1 MTSKEGK
8 LTLDEATGNAK
19 FMEGAKAA
27 YDFVTTTFGPRGKN
41 VRLEKV
47 FGRPILTRDGVTA
60 AREVYF
66 SDRPKNLGAQAMI
79 EASET
84 SNRVAGD
91 GTTATVALGYHLL
104 KQGEQAIASGIH
116 SMEIADIYRQDER
129 TILDRLDELS
139 KPAVGTKLNDKGKL
153 LQSSQL
159 TQIATVSSGN
169 PQLGELI
176 AETIARVGPDGGV
189 MVEKAPLESIE
200 REYIDGYYLQ
210 SGFQA
215 LQGGK
220 KEMLEPLVIVFNKRI
235 ASAADIGD
243 ILGKAAAA
251 KGLEPGKDIFK
262 FLLIG
267 NVDTAAYD
275 QVVQL
280 LNARQVD
287 AIILKIPPH
296 FGEMGKELLEDIAIY
311 CGCTSVGEGTK
322 TKEIGLTHIGHVDR
336 VVANKSEAT
345 LFSNKAT
352 ERIEVRVS
360 ELKDQIASESV
371 DPILERLRDR
381 VAKLEGKIA
390 LFKIG
395 GTTET
400 EKEELEFRVDD
411 ALQSTRAAYRHGV
424 VAGGGVTLMELSKTN
439 VSVHYKQALLETI
452 KKLFLN
458 ARPNGAEILLKE
470 ALALPLGRGFN
481 LRTNDDIPVD
491 MVKEGILDATLVIS
505 EVIRNAT
512 SVAAENLKVGATS
525 VFEDDKPKEKANEIS

>member
-47 FGRPILTRDGVTA
+47 FGRPVLTRDGVTA

-84 SNRVAGD
+84 SNRIAGD
-91 GTTATVALGYHLL
+91 GTTVTIGLGYNLL
-104 KQGEQAIASGIH
+104 KQGEQAIAAGIH
-116 SMEIADIYRQDER
+116 PMEIADIYRRDER

-139 KPAVGTKLNDKGKL
+139 KPATGTKLNDKGKL
-153 LQSSQL
+153 PKDSQL
-159 TQIATVSSGN
+159 VQVATISSGS

-189 MVEKAPLESIE
+189 MVEKAPLEDIE

-243 ILGKAAAA
+243 ILGRAAAA

-287 AIILKIPPH
+287 AIILKTPPH

-322 TKEIGLTHIGHVDR
+322 TKEIGLAHIGYVNR

-345 LFSNKAT
+345 LFSDKTT
-352 ERIEVRVS
+352 ERMEMRVS

-371 DPILERLRDR
+371 DAILERLRDR

-395 GTTET
+395 GATET
-400 EKEELEFRVDD
+400 EKEELEFRVED
-411 ALQSTRAAYRHGV
+411 ALQSTRAAHRHGV
-424 VAGGGVTLMELSKTN
+424 VAGGGATMLELSKAK
-439 VSVHYKQALLETI
+439 VGAYYQRALQETV

-458 ARPNGAEILLKE
+458 ARPNGAEVLLKE
-470 ALALPLGRGFN
+470 ALALPTGQGFN
-481 LRTNDDIPVD
+481 LRTNDDVPVD
-491 MVKEGILDATLVIS
+491 MVKAGILDATLVIS
-505 EVIRNAT
+505 EAIRNAT

-525 VFEDDKPKEKANEIS
+525 VFEDDKPKEKAGE